1 MLFSEERLY
10 HIAHL
15 ITDSAWKSDLID
27 YTNEEKAVRE
37 VKTMLIDYFSK
48 DEKVGDI
55 VRKRIASLKKAVYE
69 GSREWDI
76 LYKKYYEEE
85 MAKHL

>member
-1 MLFSEERLY
+1 MLFSEERIY

-27 YTNEEKAVRE
+27 YTNEEKAIRE
-37 VKTMLIDYFSK
+37 VKALLVGYFSK

-55 VRKRIASLKKAVYE
+55 VRKRIASLKNAVYE

>member
-1 MLFSEERLY
+1 MLFSEDRIY

-27 YTNEEKAVRE
+27 YSNEEKAVRE
-37 VKTMLIDYFSK
+37 VKAVLVDYFSK
-48 DEKVGDI
+48 DEKVDEL
-55 VRKRIASLKKAVYE
+55 VRKRIISLKRGVYE
-69 GSREWDI
+69 GSREWDV

-85 MAKHL
+85 MQKLL